1 MVCLGSKLIWDG
13 NWFKLSLFCQ
23 DLIFN
28 RKFLDDLSYNVYDD
42 NGNKIDCIRFKY
54 TSNLNNSKTN
64 NMVRCINESTEDCL
78 KELRDRYNY

>member
-1 MVCLGSKLIWDG
+1 MLVEVC
-13 NWFKLSLFCQ
+13 
-23 DLIFN
+23 
-28 RKFLDDLSYNVYDD
+28 VYDD